1 MQLLYR
7 LLKKPFFGRYMLPW
21 RNPLSEAETAIW
33 QKATL
38 PSKSGGQICTWYR
51 EAENAK
57 ATIILGHPMGKPAKG
72 EYLKTAYP
80 TALLAAGCN
89 VVLFDFNGFGES
101 SMGNFDFHYDLLAVR
116 DFVQQK
122 LQKPLAY
129 HGISFGCNWGSV
141 ALAQPDNPIRI
152 ALLESGPV
160 NLLEFWVQY
169 PNAFK
174 ALKLMF
180 NFAPHYRRYSNFEE
194 HMKHTVNCD
203 KVLFLY
209 SDTDKFTPYSF
220 GERFEAA
227 SNVPNTTL
235 QQLHNAD
242 HAMAI
247 HQQQESYI
255 ERAVGFFNSY
265 FAQPTEGAGAA

>member
-1 MQLLYR
+1 MI
-7 LLKKPFFGRYMLPW
+7 PW

-101 SMGNFDFHYDLLAVR
+101 SMGDYYYHHDLLAVR
-116 DFVQQK
+116 NFATASFN
-122 LQKPLAY
+122 KPLGY
-129 HGISFGCNWGSV
+129 HGISFGCNWATI
-141 ALAQPDNPIRI
+141 ALTQPDNTIEA
-152 ALLESGPV
+152 ALLESGPIT
-160 NLLEFWVQY
+160 LPEFWIQY
-169 PNAFK
+169 PFAYK
-174 ALKLMF
+174 ALKLMYF
-180 NFAPHYRRYSNFEE
+180 FRPDYARYANFERNLSNT
-194 HMKHTVNCD
+194 HNC
-203 KVLFLY
+203 KKLLLLY
-209 SDTDKFTPYSF
+209 SDTDTFTPYSF
-220 GERFEAA
+220 GERFLA
-227 SNVPNTTL
+227 SSNLADTQL
-235 QQLHNAD
+235 EKLHNVD

-247 HQQQESYI
+247 HRQQEAYVQ
-255 ERAVGFFNSY
+255 RAVAFFSSY
-265 FAQPTEGAGAA
+265 FA